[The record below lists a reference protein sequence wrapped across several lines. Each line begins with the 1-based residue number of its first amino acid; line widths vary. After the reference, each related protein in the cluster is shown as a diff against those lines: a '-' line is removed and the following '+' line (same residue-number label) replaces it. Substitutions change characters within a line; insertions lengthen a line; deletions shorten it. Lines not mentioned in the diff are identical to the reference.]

1 MDNCVVNLLMDI
13 TEGFD
18 LLIIIDK
25 FHWWIIDSINL
36 MTDQFTDKCKL
47 SIYKFVS
54 DYQRV
59 WFVNK
64 IHW

>member
-25 FHWWIIDSINL
+25 FH
-36 MTDQFTDKCKL
+36 
-47 SIYKFVS
+47 
-54 DYQRV
+54 
-59 WFVNK
+59 
-64 IHW
+64 